1 MNVNHYIK
9 LDFYKKMQLPYYID
23 LLGTLVFA
31 ISGAL
36 AASDKNVYR
45 DIFGVTFTGFVTA
58 VGGGTLRDMILGT
71 RPAWV
76 SDGNYLIAITI
87 GVLVAIFFK
96 YYILKYRRTFFLFD
110 TLGIALYTVVGVQKS
125 LEFGVSPLAAIIM
138 GMFSAVMGGVIRDT
152 LINEIPLIFRKE
164 IYATACLS
172 GAAVFVVLKLFGVDD
187 NMNSFISVFIIML
200 VRTIAVKYRL
210 TLPKI
215 GAR

>member
-1 MNVNHYIK
+1 
-9 LDFYKKMQLPYYID
+9 MQLPYYID

-96 YYILKYRRTFFLFD
+96 YYILKYRKTFFLFD

-164 IYATACLS
+164 IDATACLS
-172 GAAVFVVLKLFGVDD
+172 GAAVFVVLKLFGIDD
-187 NMNSFISVFIIML
+187 NMNSFISVFIIIL

-215 GAR
+215 GAK

>member
-1 MNVNHYIK
+1 
-9 LDFYKKMQLPYYID
+9 MQLPYYID

-58 VGGGTLRDMILGT
+58 VGGGTLRDMILGA

-172 GAAVFVVLKLFGVDD
+172 GAAVFVVLKMLGVDD

>member
-1 MNVNHYIK
+1 
-9 LDFYKKMQLPYYID
+9 MQLPYYID

-125 LEFGVSPLAAIIM
+125 
-138 GMFSAVMGGVIRDT
+138 
-152 LINEIPLIFRKE
+152 
-164 IYATACLS
+164 
-172 GAAVFVVLKLFGVDD
+172 
-187 NMNSFISVFIIML
+187 
-200 VRTIAVKYRL
+200 
-210 TLPKI
+210 
-215 GAR
+215 

>member
-1 MNVNHYIK
+1 
-9 LDFYKKMQLPYYID
+9 MQLPYYID

-31 ISGAL
+31 TSGAL
-36 AASDKNVYR
+36 AASDKNVYK

-71 RPAWV
+71 RPVWV
-76 SDGNYLIAITI
+76 ADGNYLLAITI
-87 GVLVAIFFK
+87 GVLIAVVFK

-125 LEFGVSPLAAIIM
+125 LEFGVSPSAAIIM

-172 GAAVFVVLKLFGVDD
+172 GAAVFVLLKLFDIDD
-187 NMNSFISVFIIML
+187 NINSLVSVLIIIL
-200 VRTIAVKYRL
+200 IRTIAVKYKL
-210 TLPKI
+210 ALPKVN
-215 GAR
+215 AK

>member
-1 MNVNHYIK
+1 
-9 LDFYKKMQLPYYID
+9 MQLPYYID

-31 ISGAL
+31 ISGSL

-58 VGGGTLRDMILGT
+58 VGGGTLRDMILGI
-71 RPAWV
+71 RPTWV
-76 SDGNYLIAITI
+76 VDGNFLIAIAL
-87 GVLVAIFFK
+87 GVLIAIFFK

-125 LEFGVSPLAAIIM
+125 LQYGVSPLAAIIM

-164 IYATACLS
+164 IYATACLI
-172 GAAVFVVLKLFGVDD
+172 GAGVFVLLKLINID
-187 NMNSFISVFIIML
+187 NNLNSFISVLII
-200 VRTIAVKYRL
+200 IAIRIISVKYKL
-210 TLPKI
+210 TLPKM
-215 GAR
+215 GK

>member
-1 MNVNHYIK
+1 
-9 LDFYKKMQLPYYID
+9 MQLPYYID

-215 GAR
+215 GAK

>member
-1 MNVNHYIK
+1 
-9 LDFYKKMQLPYYID
+9 MQLPYYID

-45 DIFGVTFTGFVTA
+45 DIFGITFTGFVTA

-76 SDGNYLIAITI
+76 ADGNYLVAITV

-138 GMFSAVMGGVIRDT
+138 GMFTAVMGGVIRDT

-172 GAAVFVVLKLFGVDD
+172 GAAVFVLLKLFGVDD
-187 NMNSFISVFIIML
+187 NINSFISVFVIIL
-200 VRTIAVKYRL
+200 VRTIAVKYKL
-210 TLPKI
+210 TLPKV
-215 GAR
+215 GSR

>member
-1 MNVNHYIK
+1 
-9 LDFYKKMQLPYYID
+9 MQLPYYID

-71 RPAWV
+71 RPVWV
-76 SDGNYLIAITI
+76 ADGNYLVAITL

-138 GMFSAVMGGVIRDT
+138 GMFTAVMGGVIRDT

-172 GAAVFVVLKLFGVDD
+172 GAAVFVLLKLLGIDD
-187 NMNSFISVFIIML
+187 NINSFISVFIIIL
-200 VRTIAVKYRL
+200 VRTMAVKYKL
-210 TLPKI
+210 TLPKV
-215 GAR
+215 GSR

>member
-1 MNVNHYIK
+1 
-9 LDFYKKMQLPYYID
+9 MQLPYYID

-58 VGGGTLRDMILGT
+58 VGGGTLRDMILGA

-172 GAAVFVVLKLFGVDD
+172 GAAVFVVLKMLGVDD
-187 NMNSFISVFIIML
+187 NMNSFISVFIIIL

-215 GAR
+215 GAK

>member
-1 MNVNHYIK
+1 
-9 LDFYKKMQLPYYID
+9 MQLPYYID

-36 AASDKNVYR
+36 AASDKNVYK

-71 RPAWV
+71 RPVWV
-76 SDGNYLIAITI
+76 ADGNFLLAISI
-87 GVLVAIFFK
+87 GVLFAIFFK

-110 TLGIALYTVVGVQKS
+110 TFGIALYTVVGVQKA
-125 LEFGVSPLAAIIM
+125 LLYGVSPLAAIIM

-172 GAAVFVVLKLFGVDD
+172 GAAVFVLLKWLDVDD
-187 NMNSFISVFIIML
+187 NINSFLSVLIIIL
-200 VRTIAVKYRL
+200 IRTIAVKYKL
-210 TLPKI
+210 ALPKVNS
-215 GAR
+215 R

>member
-1 MNVNHYIK
+1 
-9 LDFYKKMQLPYYID
+9 MQLPYYID

-36 AASDKNVYR
+36 AASDKNMYR

-76 SDGNYLIAITI
+76 ADGNYLIVISI
-87 GVLVAIFFK
+87 GVLIAIFYK
-96 YYILKYRRTFFLFD
+96 YYIFKFRRTFFLFD
-110 TLGIALYTVVGVQKS
+110 TMGIALYTVVGVQKS
-125 LEFGVSPLAAIIM
+125 LEYGVSPLAAIIL

-172 GAAVFVVLKLFGVDD
+172 GAALFVILRALGVDD
-187 NMNSFISVFIIML
+187 NVNAISGVVVIFI
-200 VRTIAVKYRL
+200 VRILAVKFRW
-210 TLPKI
+210 TLPKV
-215 GAR
+215 GPAKA

>member
-1 MNVNHYIK
+1 ME
-9 LDFYKKMQLPYYID
+9 LPNYID

-31 ISGAL
+31 VSGAL
-36 AASDKNVYR
+36 AASDKNMYR

-58 VGGGTLRDMILGT
+58 VGGGSLRDMILGV

-76 SDGNYLIAITI
+76 VDGNYLIAVTI
-87 GVLVAIFFK
+87 GVLFAVFFK

-172 GAAVFVVLKLFGVDD
+172 GAAVFVVLGLLEVDD
-187 NMNSFISVFIIML
+187 NINSFISVFVIIL
-200 VRTIAVKYRL
+200 IRTLSVKYKL

-215 GAR
+215 GFR

>member
-1 MNVNHYIK
+1 ME
-9 LDFYKKMQLPYYID
+9 LPNYLD

-31 ISGAL
+31 VSGAL
-36 AASDKNVYR
+36 AASDKNMYR

-58 VGGGTLRDMILGT
+58 VGGGSLRDMILGV

-76 SDGNYLIAITI
+76 VDGNYLIAVTV
-87 GVLVAIFFK
+87 GVLFAVFFK

-152 LINEIPLIFRKE
+152 LINEIPLIFKKE

-172 GAAVFVVLKLFGVDD
+172 GAAVFVVLRLLEVDD
-187 NMNSFISVFIIML
+187 NINSFISVFVIIL
-200 VRTIAVKYRL
+200 IRTLSVKYKL

-215 GAR
+215 GFR